1 MNLVVLEDGTRVGLL
16 VGSADRDVVFSY
28 DTEYLA
34 SFDARALSLSLP
46 LRPEEFSSKECLP
59 FFTGLLPDGD
69 LKRKISEFLHVSES
83 STLKLLNALGGE
95 CAGSVSLI
103 NEDAYNASIIDS
115 KVSTFESRYQKL
127 GNSDLSA
134 MVERMSRRPLLT
146 SASDLRL
153 SLAGA
158 QQKLPLARFED
169 IWYLPLDGA
178 PSTHIIK
185 PSKEPYPDLA
195 VNEYVCMQVASLCG
209 LPVPRTELFFLEETP
224 VYVIERYDRKLIT
237 GVPQGVK
244 RIHQE
249 DACQALGIM
258 PNCKY
263 ESNGGPSFSQIIS
276 LVDAHTSIPI
286 LAIQTLLS
294 LAIFNFLVGNCDAHG
309 KNISFLYP
317 IQGKPRNQSATI
329 APLYDLVST
338 TVYED
343 LSSKLSMK
351 IGGEYRID
359 HIRRNHFIL
368 LGEEARVGRPYMEK
382 LLDSMCLAVP
392 QALDRIALL
401 PDIPMKDTLITT
413 IREQMEKRI
422 RQIGG

>member
-1 MNLVVLEDGTRVGLL
+1 ML
-16 VGSADRDVVFSY
+16 VGSSDRGVVFRY

-34 SFDARALSLSLP
+34 SDGARALSLSLP

-59 FFTGLLPDGD
+59 FFTGLLPDGN

-83 STLKLLNALGGE
+83 STLKLLDALGGE

-103 NEDAYNASIIDS
+103 NENAYNVSIVDL
-115 KVSTFESRYQKL
+115 KASTFESQYRKL
-127 GNSDLSA
+127 GNTELSA
-134 MVERMSRRPLLT
+134 MVGRMGRRPFLT
-146 SASDLRL
+146 GASDLRL

-158 QQKLPLARFED
+158 QQKLPLARFEG

-185 PSKEPYPDLA
+185 PSSEPFPDLA

-224 VYVIERYDRKLIT
+224 FYVIERYDRKQCT
-237 GVPQGVK
+237 GASQYVE

-249 DACQALGIM
+249 DACQALGLM
-258 PNCKY
+258 PDCKY
-263 ESNGGPSFSQIIS
+263 ESDGGPGFFQIFS
-276 LVDAHTSIPI
+276 LVQAHTSIPI

-294 LAIFNFLVGNCDAHG
+294 LAIFNFLLGNCNAHG
-309 KNISFLYP
+309 KNISLLYP
-317 IQGKPRNQSATI
+317 VQGKPRNQSATL

-338 TVYED
+338 TIYED
-343 LSSKLSMK
+343 LSAKLSMG
-351 IGGEYRID
+351 IGGEYRIE
-359 HIRRNHFIL
+359 HIRGNHFIL
-368 LGEEARVGRPYMEK
+368 LGKEAHVGGRYMEK
-382 LLDSMCLAVP
+382 LLDSMGKKVP
-392 QALDRIALL
+392 QALEMIALL
-401 PDIPMKDTLITT
+401 PGIPMKDPLITT
-413 IREQMEKRI
+413 MREQVEKRS